1 MSITRRQLLQG
12 SGALVVLLS
21 PWTHALGQAPPPA
34 VPGTVDLKQVDSW
47 LSIHANNSATLRMGF
62 AELGQGATTALLM
75 VAAEELDLGMDQISA
90 APLDTVHSP
99 AQGGT
104 YSSASVQRGR
114 PQVAA
119 AAAEARAAL
128 LALAAQRLGVP
139 MTQLQVVRGVV
150 QVIDAPQRS
159 VTYGQLIGDQQFKL
173 VVSGTAPLK
182 PREQYR
188 LLGTAV
194 PRPDLTDRVTG
205 TKRFIQQTRLPGM
218 VHGRVVRPAGQA
230 AYGAGAVV
238 ANIDESTIAG
248 LGDARMLRRG
258 NFVAVVAT
266 REWDAIKAAQAL
278 RVTWAPATGLPDT
291 DALHAAMRRDT
302 TTDNVQLNQGDV
314 DSAFAAA
321 PARQSV
327 RFAANGPYQAHAPFA
342 PNCALADVRADSALV
357 ICASQDIQNARRGI
371 APLIGLK
378 PEQIR
383 VQFAEGA
390 GTYGHSGYDDVAQ
403 AAAVMSQMVGKPVRV
418 QFSRADEQGW
428 DTYGPPHV
436 GEVRLCADAQG
447 MITGYQYDGWQHN
460 WSLIDTTTQQL
471 GVTPATEWPV
481 SPVEGV
487 NALVCGGQYSI
498 AHRKLVNHRLNGLQY
513 FKAGWLRSPLDLSFA
528 FVSEQAVDQLAA
540 QLGLDPVA
548 LRQRNITDARWR
560 GVLDAATHAAKW
572 QPRVAGS
579 AAQRGDWRSGRGVGL
594 GTHLISYGAAVA
606 DIAVNIKTG
615 QVRIRHLY
623 GAIDAGAVVN
633 PGIVEAQITGQLV
646 QTASRML
653 LEEVPIEHG
662 RSAARDWVSYP
673 ILRMQDCPAITPV
686 IVQRMDQRS
695 TGAGEET
702 MAAAA
707 AAIAN
712 AFFDATGRRMTR
724 YPFTPERVRA
734 ALV

>member
-1 MSITRRQLLQG
+1 MSLTRRQLLQG
-12 SGALVVLLS
+12 SGALVVLL
-21 PWTHALGQAPPPA
+21 PAWTRALAQVPPA
-34 VPGTVDLKQVDSW
+34 VPAGVDLKQVDSW
-47 LSIHANNSATLRMGF
+47 LSIHSDNTATLRMGF

-90 APLDTVHSP
+90 APLDTAHSP
-99 AQGGT
+99 PQGGT

-128 LALAAQRLGVP
+128 LALAAQRLAVP
-139 MTQLQVVRGVV
+139 VTQLQVARGVV
-150 QVIDAPQRS
+150 SVSNAPQHS
-159 VTYGQLIGDQQFKL
+159 VSYGLLIGDQQFKL
-173 VVSGTAPLK
+173 TVSGTAPLK
-182 PREQYR
+182 TTDQYR

-194 PRPDLTDRVTG
+194 PRADLAARVTG
-205 TKRFIQQTRLPGM
+205 AKRFIQQTRLPGM
-218 VHGRVVRPAGQA
+218 VHARVVRPAGQA

-238 ANIDESTIAG
+238 QRMDESTIAG
-248 LGDARMLRRG
+248 LGDAQVVRRG

-266 REWDAIKAAQAL
+266 REWDAIKAARAL
-278 RVTWAPATGLPDT
+278 RVTWAPSAGLPDT
-291 DALHAAMRRDT
+291 EDLHAVMRRDAT
-302 TTDNVQLNQGDV
+302 IDAVQLNQGDV
-314 DSAFAAA
+314 DAALAAA

-327 RFAANGPYQAHAPFA
+327 RFAAHGPYQAHAPFA
-342 PNCALADVRADSALV
+342 PNCALADVRSDSALI

-390 GTYGHSGYDDVAQ
+390 GTYGHSSYDDVAQ
-403 AAAVMSQMVGKPVRV
+403 AAAVVSQLAGKPVRV

-428 DTYGPPHV
+428 DTYGPPHI
-436 GEVRLCADAQG
+436 GEVQLCADEQG
-447 MITGYQYDGWQHN
+447 VITGYQYDGWQHN
-460 WSLIDTTTQQL
+460 WSLVDTTTQQL
-471 GVTPATEWPV
+471 GVAPATEWPV

-487 NALVCGGQYSI
+487 NALVCGGQYAI

-548 LRQRNITDARWR
+548 IRQRNITDARWR
-560 GVLDAATHAAKW
+560 GVLDAATQAAKW

-606 DIAVNIKTG
+606 DIDVNIKTG
-615 QVRIRHLY
+615 QVRIKHLY

-653 LEEVPIEHG
+653 LEEVPIESG

-686 IVQRMDQRS
+686 VVQRMDQRS

-712 AFFDATGRRMTR
+712 AFFAATGRRMTR